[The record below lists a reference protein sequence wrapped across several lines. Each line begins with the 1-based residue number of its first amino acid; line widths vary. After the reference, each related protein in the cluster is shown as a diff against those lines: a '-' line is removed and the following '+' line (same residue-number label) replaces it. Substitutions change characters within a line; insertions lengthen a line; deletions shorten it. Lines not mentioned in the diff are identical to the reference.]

1 MIASQF
7 ADLSKR
13 IFPKLQNIVEKER
26 GERNG
31 AKKRTYLHKTMLR
44 KVYSADQKWTSAS
57 VDKTAHD
64 QALRPLI
71 LRLQYIFL
79 NCPLSSADRYSH
91 QNT

>member
-44 KVYSADQKWTSAS
+44 KVPTAAS
-57 VDKTAHD
+57 
-64 QALRPLI
+64 P
-71 LRLQYIFL
+71 
-79 NCPLSSADRYSH
+79 S
-91 QNT
+91 

>member
-31 AKKRTYLHKTMLR
+31 AKN
-44 KVYSADQKWTSAS
+44 
-57 VDKTAHD
+57 
-64 QALRPLI
+64 ALT
-71 LRLQYIFL
+71 
-79 NCPLSSADRYSH
+79 CRY
-91 QNT
+91 

>member
-31 AKKRTYLHKTMLR
+31 AKKRTYLHKT
-44 KVYSADQKWTSAS
+44 
-57 VDKTAHD
+57 VDT
-64 QALRPLI
+64 
-71 LRLQYIFL
+71 
-79 NCPLSSADRYSH
+79 N
-91 QNT
+91 